1 MRYFQIIGYGV
12 DFLLAAYSVFRFCFV
27 LALLDFKLK
36 YRFFGLKQW
45 YWRSKKMMNALF
57 LRVTKY
63 FTLIFYMTSI
73 SGIILNSPDMDL
85 ADSAERK
92 RYDIHI

>member
-1 MRYFQIIGYGV
+1 
-12 DFLLAAYSVFRFCFV
+12 
-27 LALLDFKLK
+27 
-36 YRFFGLKQW
+36 
-45 YWRSKKMMNALF
+45 MMNALF